1 MRLIHTADWHLG
13 QTLRGYRRDPEHA
26 AVLEQLVS
34 LTETHQPDAF
44 LIAGDVFDTSN
55 PTPEAQQ
62 LYYRTLG
69 QLRRAAPHMA
79 IIVTA
84 GNHDAAGRLA
94 APRPLLAELNVH
106 VIGYARSAD
115 HLIPIHDAR
124 GVLLGHVLA
133 VSFPTAP
140 CLPAG
145 HPRLADAVSALYAQ
159 LAEPQRHRWEGLPLV
174 VTGHLHVAGGA
185 ETGGSERSILI
196 GGESAVPTSVFPA
209 EAAYVALGHLH
220 KAQQVG
226 TGSVYYSGSL
236 IPLSA
241 SEADYTHGVNLVS
254 LRAGAV
260 SVERLPLDRPRGFLR
275 LPMLSLSEALS
286 HLRTLAGEPFVQ
298 VSLRR
303 EGLPADFREQLD
315 AVPGVRLVELKLEE
329 TEAIRIARQEVPQDK
344 VADLA
349 PEHFFALAFEK
360 KHGRKPGT
368 AHQEAFAELLR
379 KLA

>member
-13 QTLRGYRRDPEHA
+13 QTLRGYRRDPEHTA
-26 AVLEQLVS
+26 ALEQLVS
-34 LTETHQPDAF
+34 LTEAHQPDAF

-94 APRPLLAELNVH
+94 APRTLLAELNVH

-115 HLIPIHDAR
+115 HLVAIRNAR

-145 HPRLADAVSALYAQ
+145 HAKLADAVAALYAE
-159 LAEPQRHRWEGLPLV
+159 LAQPQRHRWEGLPLV
-174 VTGHLHVAGGA
+174 VTGHLHVAGGT
-185 ETGGSERSILI
+185 ETGGSERSLLI

-209 EAAYVALGHLH
+209 EASYVALGHLH

-226 TGSVYYSGSL
+226 AGPVYYSGSL

-254 LRAGAV
+254 LRSGSV
-260 SVERLPLDRPRGFLR
+260 SVERLPLKRPRGFIR
-275 LPMLSLSEALS
+275 LPLLTLPETLSR
-286 HLRTLAGEPFVQ
+286 LRTLEGEPFVQ

-303 EGLPADFREQLD
+303 QGLPADFREQLD
-315 AVPGVRLVELKLEE
+315 AVRGVRLVELKLEE
-329 TEAIRIARQEVPQDK
+329 TEAMRVARHEAPQDR
-344 VADLA
+344 VADLN

-360 KHGRKPGT
+360 RHGRKPEP
-368 AHQEAFAELLR
+368 AHNEAFAALLR
-379 KLA
+379 KLS

>member
-13 QTLRGYRRDPEHA
+13 QTLRGYRREEEHA
-26 AVLEQLVS
+26 VVLQQLVS
-34 LTETHQPDAF
+34 LAETHQPDAF

-69 QLRRAAPHMA
+69 QLRGAAPHMT
-79 IIVTA
+79 IVVTA

-94 APRPLLAELNVH
+94 APRSLLAQLNVH
-106 VIGYARSAD
+106 VIGYARRAD
-115 HLIPIHDAR
+115 HLVPVRNAG

-145 HPRLADAVSALYAQ
+145 HPKLADAVKALYDE

-174 VTGHLHVAGGA
+174 VTGHLHVAGGM

-196 GGESAVPTSVFPA
+196 GGESAVPTSVFPT

-226 TGSVYYSGSL
+226 AGPVHYSGSL

-254 LRAGAV
+254 LLPGSV
-260 SVERLPLDRPRGFLR
+260 SVERLALERPRGFIR
-275 LPMLSLSEALS
+275 LPLLTLPEALNQL
-286 HLRTLAGEPFVQ
+286 HTLDGEPFVQ

-303 EGLPADFREQLD
+303 QGLPADFREQLD
-315 AVPGVRLVELKLEE
+315 AVRGVRLVELKLEE

-344 VADLA
+344 VADLN

-360 KHGRKPGT
+360 KHGRKPES
-368 AHQEAFAELLR
+368 AHSEAFAALLR